1 MDTLMFL
8 DQGVLVIEKCHDVAL
23 VNDNLIM
30 LSLQFQVTF

>member
-1 MDTLMFL
+1 MFL